1 MAATTRTIAA
11 PHPSHRPR
19 ARHRSRV
26 VRTNA
31 LEIADVVR
39 VATDGG
45 VVLAG
50 YVASDLV
57 AQASESRT
65 ATRDADECRSDDE
78 CRVPAAPQGLDV
90 IRLNRYAAFGWFDG
104 CISHVF
110 IRWLDASSLEWT
122 NDAVLRCFEQVAVD
136 MALFS
141 PCWCALF
148 LISMEA
154 MMMDTRLP
162 LRASVSARLKGEF
175 NDLLAGNL
183 AFWIPANAAVF
194 GAVPVDYRVATFS
207 AINFAYTVA
216 LSLWAEGEKEKSE
229 DDVEERAVEPAREKE
244 VVEDVV
250 EKI

>member
-1 MAATTRTIAA
+1 
-11 PHPSHRPR
+11 
-19 ARHRSRV
+19 
-26 VRTNA
+26 
-31 LEIADVVR
+31 
-39 VATDGG
+39 
-45 VVLAG
+45 
-50 YVASDLV
+50 
-57 AQASESRT
+57 
-65 ATRDADECRSDDE
+65 
-78 CRVPAAPQGLDV
+78 
-90 IRLNRYAAFGWFDG
+90 
-104 CISHVF
+104 
-110 IRWLDASSLEWT
+110 
-122 NDAVLRCFEQVAVD
+122 

-183 AFWIPANAAVF
+183 AFWIPANAVVF

-216 LSLWAEGEKEKSE
+216 LSLWAEGEKEKSG
-229 DDVEERAVEPAREKE
+229 DDVEERVVEPARETE
-244 VVEDVV
+244 VVEEVV

>member
-1 MAATTRTIAA
+1 MAATMRTIAA

-122 NDAVLRCFEQVAVD
+122 NDELLRCFEQVAVD
-136 MALFS
+136 MALLRKT
-141 PCWCALF
+141 ALSGAKSKSF
-148 LISMEA
+148 LGFGQEDSDEA
-154 MMMDTRLP
+154 STP
-162 LRASVSARLKGEF
+162 
-175 NDLLAGNL
+175 
-183 AFWIPANAAVF
+183 PANRIGF
-194 GAVPVDYRVATFS
+194 
-207 AINFAYTVA
+207 
-216 LSLWAEGEKEKSE
+216 
-229 DDVEERAVEPAREKE
+229 
-244 VVEDVV
+244 
-250 EKI
+250 